1 MFSMKKYNLAIG
13 AIFFAAFHAHS
24 AEITV
29 AANSNY
35 FANWSFS
42 DFQPPVQSQYYYDNA
57 GNRGANTLPAGGG
70 QNVGTLAGNPL
81 TWTVPEQDTAK
92 ITAGVFTTNR
102 NTFGTNLPA
111 GLFGSAPTPNP
122 GQGFLNRGIGQFST
136 TKPFAPG
143 TTFFFQ
149 DFDNTE
155 TAEYRFYDCA
165 GSQVDAGDFDFLKI
179 STINTP
185 SHSVQGSAP
194 NRYWTASAV
203 VANDPNTVSG
213 ITIKANN
220 VCRIDISGTRPAGTG
235 GSVNYFL
242 GSPPNVVP
250 AAVPAISGT
259 MQVGSVVTGTYAY
272 ADNESDVENPAGTTY
287 KFVSSPNASIASS
300 SEGTT
305 VASGTTGG
313 ASASVPYT
321 LVGADLNMYIYYC
334 VTPAAQTGASP
345 GVEVCTAASGTVVD
359 KPTPPIPPT
368 PAAPANV
375 PTLGEWGV
383 TGLSSLIAMFG
394 FLLIRRRQD

>member
-1 MFSMKKYNLAIG
+1 MRKYNNFAIG
-13 AIFFAAFHAHS
+13 AIFFATFHAHS

-42 DFQPPVQSQYYYDNA
+42 DFQPPAQTQYYYDGA
-57 GNRGANTLPAGGG
+57 GNRGTYALPAGGG

-81 TWTVPEQDTAK
+81 TWTVPEQDAAK

-102 NTFGTNLPA
+102 NVFGTNLPP
-111 GLFGSAPTPNP
+111 GLFGAAPTPNP

-155 TAEYRFYDCA
+155 TAEYHFYDCA

-213 ITIKANN
+213 ISIKANN

-250 AAVPAISGT
+250 TAVPAIAGT
-259 MQVGSVVTGTYAY
+259 MQVGSVVTGSYAY
-272 ADNESDVENPAGTTY
+272 ADNESDAENPAGTTY

-321 LVGADLNMYIYYC
+321 LSGADLNMYIYYC

-345 GVEVCTAASGTVVD
+345 GVEVCTAASGPVVD

-383 TGLSSLIAMFG
+383 IGLSSLIAMFG
-394 FLLIRRRQD
+394 FLRMRRRQD